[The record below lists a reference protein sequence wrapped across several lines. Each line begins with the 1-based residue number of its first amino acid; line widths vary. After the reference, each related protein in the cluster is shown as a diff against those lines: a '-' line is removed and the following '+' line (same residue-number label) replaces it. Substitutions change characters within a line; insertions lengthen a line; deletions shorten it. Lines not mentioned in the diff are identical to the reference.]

1 MSDEVEVVSDGEG
14 ALVVGSNKAVRR
26 FLKQHG
32 LAKVADSLDLE
43 RLRKTLGVGSDLLES
58 VSTIAEQSAMYLK
71 LTPES
76 AQRLKDAGGL
86 MSTKTKGISHA
97 MLGKTGDRSMKW
109 LQVDTKASSLVSN
122 PAVLAGVGG
131 LMSQVAQQ
139 AEAQELRE
147 FLVRIEGKLDDVR
160 RSQRN
165 AVIARMQTAAGQI
178 EDAQT
183 LRENGGDPRTLWDKV
198 QGAHSAIINVQE
210 ETLLSLGS
218 LAEKAQAEDK
228 PGPIKRATGEI
239 EQEVALNLAVLARC
253 FELEDQFRI
262 IELDHVIATA
272 PDYLEG
278 HRQGVRENRERRRD
292 AVLGKTQSLMQQ
304 LDRSGAVA
312 NENILLHSR
321 AARAIVKSLNAT
333 AESIEDFHQPLGV
346 AIAREEISALSWREA
361 WKDPE
366 QRKTAG
372 KEAGQV
378 LVGLGTAAVGA
389 SAVIVMLRNPK
400 K

>member
-1 MSDEVEVVSDGEG
+1 MSDEVEIVSDGDG
-14 ALVVGSNKAVRR
+14 AVVVGSNKAVRR
-26 FLKQHG
+26 FLRQHG
-32 LAKVADSLDLE
+32 LAKVAESFDLQ
-43 RLRKTLGVGSDLLES
+43 RLRRTLGVGSDLLDT
-58 VSTIAEQSAMYLK
+58 VSTVAEQSAMYLK

-97 MLGKTGDRSMKW
+97 MLGKTGDSSMKW
-109 LQVDTKASSLVSN
+109 LQVDTKASSLISN

-131 LMSQVAQQ
+131 LMSQVAKQ
-139 AEAQELRE
+139 AEAQELRD

-160 RSQRN
+160 RGQRN

-198 QGAHSAIINVQE
+198 QGAHSAIIKVQK
-210 ETLLSLGS
+210 ETLLALGS
-218 LAEKAQAEDK
+218 LAERAQAEDK
-228 PGPIKRATGEI
+228 PGAIKRVTGEI
-239 EQEVALNLAVLARC
+239 EQEVAMHLAVLARC
-253 FELEDQFRI
+253 FELEDQFQI

-272 PDYLEG
+272 PNYLEG
-278 HRQGVRENRERRRD
+278 HRQGVAENREKRRG

-333 AESIEDFHQPLGV
+333 AESIEDFHEPLGV
-346 AIAREEISALSWREA
+346 AIAREEISALPWRKA

-372 KEAGQV
+372 KEAGQKALGAVGVVGPLALFV
-378 LVGLGTAAVGA
+378 LVPRKG
-389 SAVIVMLRNPK
+389 K
-400 K
+400 